1 MAQLQLRP
9 LGVGEIVTASLTV
22 YAKRWRTLFAVA
34 GVLILPYAVLYLA
47 LAEPPPT
54 LPLDPTNEEA
64 RDFLSVM
71 GPWLLIRLFILTIM
85 LAAVIRTTMETY
97 VGIESAWR
105 QSAAA
110 AISRML
116 ALTVVAVLFWSAATL
131 GFVLFVV
138 PGVFLMVCFSASLPV
153 LMTEG
158 VDPLTALA
166 RSWRMTS
173 GRRWQVL
180 GVLLLS
186 SVLVA
191 LGSLVVYLVLGSVL
205 YRLWGGFGLSVASEL
220 VWVALQP
227 FLGVSLAVMYLDLRV
242 RKEDLDTEWLSLQLS
257 ATSFDR

>member
-9 LGVGEIVTASLTV
+9 MGVGEIITASLTV
-22 YAKRWRTLFAVA
+22 YARRWRTLFAVA

-47 LAEPPPT
+47 LAEPPPS
-54 LPLDPTNEEA
+54 LSLDPSNDEA
-64 RDFLSVM
+64 REFLTVM

-85 LAAVIRTTMETY
+85 LAAVIRTTMETF
-97 VGIESAWR
+97 VGIESTWR

-110 AISRML
+110 AISKML
-116 ALTVVAVLFWSAATL
+116 ALTVVGVLFWSAATL
-131 GFVLFVV
+131 GFVLFVL
-138 PGVFLMVCFSASLPV
+138 PGAFLMVCFSASLPV

-158 VDPLTALA
+158 VDPLAALS

-173 GRRWQVL
+173 GRRWHVL

-186 SVLVA
+186 SALVVIASLVA
-191 LGSLVVYLVLGSVL
+191 YLLLGSAL
-205 YRLWGGFGLSVASEL
+205 YGLWGDFGLSVASEL

-257 ATSFDR
+257 ATSFEQ

>member
-9 LGVGEIVTASLTV
+9 MGVGEIITASLTV
-22 YAKRWRTLFAVA
+22 YARRWRTLLAVA

-54 LPLDPTNEEA
+54 LSLDPTNDEA
-64 RDFLSVM
+64 RQFLSTM

-97 VGIESAWR
+97 VGVESGWR
-105 QSAAA
+105 QAAAA
-110 AISRML
+110 AISKMV
-116 ALTVVAVLFWSAATL
+116 ALTVVAVLFWSAAVMGFTL
-131 GFVLFVV
+131 FVL
-138 PGVFLMVCFSASLPV
+138 PGVFLVVCFSACLPV
-153 LMTEG
+153 LMIEG
-158 VDPLTALA
+158 ADPVAALG
-166 RSWRMTS
+166 RSWRMTT

-186 SVLVA
+186 SALVVI
-191 LGSLVVYLVLGSVL
+191 GSLVLYLAVGSLL
-205 YRLWGGFGLSVASEL
+205 YGLWGGLGLSVASEL

-227 FLGVSLAVMYLDLRV
+227 FIGVALAVMYLDLRV
-242 RKEDLDTEWLSLQLS
+242 RKEDLDAEWLSLQLS

>member
-116 ALTVVAVLFWSAATL
+116 ALTVVAVLFWSAAAL

-153 LMTEG
+153 LTAEG

>member
-1 MAQLQLRP
+1 M
-9 LGVGEIVTASLTV
+9 GVGEMIAASLTV
-22 YAKRWRTLFAVA
+22 YARRWRTLFAVA

-47 LAEPPPT
+47 LAEPPPS
-54 LPLDPTNEEA
+54 LSLDPTNEEA
-64 RDFLSVM
+64 RRFLSVM
-71 GPWLLIRLFILTIM
+71 GPWLLIRLFITTIM

-97 VGIESAWR
+97 VGIESGWR
-105 QSAAA
+105 ESAAA
-110 AISRML
+110 AISKML
-116 ALTVVAVLFWSAATL
+116 ALTVVAVLFWSAATM

-138 PGVFLMVCFSASLPV
+138 PGVFLVVCLSLSLPV

-158 VDPLTALA
+158 VDPVTALG
-166 RSWRMTS
+166 RSWRMTA

-186 SVLVA
+186 SALVVI
-191 LGSLVVYLVLGSVL
+191 GSLVLYLAVGSLL
-205 YRLWGGFGLSVASEL
+205 YALWEGFGLSVASEL

-227 FLGVSLAVMYLDLRV
+227 FIGVALAVMYLDLRV